1 MRIRVAARS
10 TRRTAGVAAATLV
23 ALTLAACSSS
33 GGSGGNTTTSA
44 PSSGAASSAAAS
56 VATSGSATASS
67 AAASSAAG
75 SSAAGSSA
83 AGSSA
88 AGSSAAGSS
97 AAGSSAAGSSAAAS
111 SSPASSAAVDTSVS
125 GNVNWWGWTPT
136 DTATANDY
144 IAAFNKSYPN
154 VKVTFKLV
162 NISDWVA
169 ALRPAL
175 VSGQGPDVFD
185 MQPGAYVTQ
194 FGQFAED
201 LTSQAQSWLGADWKY
216 KVAPIGISG
225 LTANGKLTAMSVG
238 AVYAGMLWYN
248 SEIFA
253 KYNLK
258 PPTTLAEW
266 DQLCK
271 TLKADNVGCFVQG
284 AAQEGFDQ
292 DTLQSITNSVQP
304 GLWTKASLGDAKW
317 NDPGIVKA
325 LTIWKQ
331 LFDDGIMQS
340 GAIGYQQYPDANN
353 DFLSGK
359 YAMVMMGTWYTQYAT
374 TKAMTASISAA
385 GVSGAK
391 PFPIL
396 PMSFPDVAG
405 AGNKSEMYGD
415 ADFGLSISSKSPN
428 KAAAEAFVKWMA
440 TTTEGQQVIADQLD
454 DLPALKGVTPNF
466 DQIQLVDPTQQAQ
479 PIKSLISQVA
489 TVTEPRES
497 LLSADVQNAILAA
510 ASSVATG
517 SASPQDAANTLQQAA
532 EAAGETFH

>member
-1 MRIRVAARS
+1 
-10 TRRTAGVAAATLV
+10 
-23 ALTLAACSSS
+23 
-33 GGSGGNTTTSA
+33 
-44 PSSGAASSAAAS
+44 
-56 VATSGSATASS
+56 
-67 AAASSAAG
+67 
-75 SSAAGSSA
+75 
-83 AGSSA
+83 
-88 AGSSAAGSS
+88 
-97 AAGSSAAGSSAAAS
+97 
-111 SSPASSAAVDTSVS
+111 
-125 GNVNWWGWTPT
+125 
-136 DTATANDY
+136 
-144 IAAFNKSYPN
+144 
-154 VKVTFKLV
+154 
-162 NISDWVA
+162 
-169 ALRPAL
+169 
-175 VSGQGPDVFD
+175 
-185 MQPGAYVTQ
+185 
-194 FGQFAED
+194 
-201 LTSQAQSWLGADWKY
+201 
-216 KVAPIGISG
+216 
-225 LTANGKLTAMSVG
+225 MSVG

-340 GAIGYQQYPDANN
+340 GAVGYQQYPDANN

-374 TKAMTASISAA
+374 TKAMTAAISAA

-415 ADFGLSISSKSPN
+415 ADFGLAISSKSPN

-440 TTTEGQQVIADQLD
+440 TSDGGPAGHRRPTGRPARAEGRDTEFRADSVGRSGAAAAADQEP
-454 DLPALKGVTPNF
+454 DLAGR
-466 DQIQLVDPTQQAQ
+466 DGD
-479 PIKSLISQVA
+479 
-489 TVTEPRES
+489 R
-497 LLSADVQNAILAA
+497 AA
-510 ASSVATG
+510 RV
-517 SASPQDAANTLQQAA
+517 AA
-532 EAAGETFH
+532 ERRCPERDPGRSLVRCHRERVPAGRRQHPAAGRRGGRRDVPLMVGRRVCLRHD